1 MLSSKKGVRILQS
14 LRHWHVP
21 SGEIGDGMFKRLHLL
36 LDLIKTQI
44 GAGRGHDED
53 GDMLWNKSHR
63 GLLLHEDSAI

>member
-1 MLSSKKGVRILQS
+1 
-14 LRHWHVP
+14 
-21 SGEIGDGMFKRLHLL
+21 MFKRLHLL

-53 GDMLWNKSHR
+53 GDMLWNKSHQ